1 MESRLRKVGASMD
14 QALLKNERSSEDRVF
29 FFDTTLRDG
38 EQSPG
43 CSMTTPEKMRMAHGL
58 AALGVDIIEAG
69 FAIASPGDFEAIH
82 SISHEVR
89 GPRIASL
96 ARTRSEDILA
106 AARSL
111 EGADRSRIH
120 VFLAS
125 SDIHLEHKLKIT
137 RAEALEQTHTAVR
150 LARKYVDD
158 VEFSPEDATR
168 SDPDFLCSI
177 VAAAIDAGATVIN
190 LPDTVGYCVPNEYGA
205 IFHML
210 RQRVPQVAG
219 ITLSSHCHD
228 DLGMAVAN
236 SLAAVEAGVRQIECT
251 INGIGERAGNAALE
265 EVAAAMLV
273 RPDKFPCVHGLVME
287 RLYPTS
293 QLLAELISFAPAPNK
308 AVVGSNAF
316 AHEAGIHQHG
326 MLAHPLTYEIMTPA
340 SVGVPNNRMVLG
352 KHSGRRALAH
362 RLRELGYAL
371 NAAEIDT
378 VYHRFNELADH
389 RKAIFDQDLISLLP
403 ERHSRQVVLPE
414 VVLNEGLVTT
424 PQN

>member
-1 MESRLRKVGASMD
+1 MN
-14 QALLKNERSSEDRVF
+14 QAFSEQEQNGQDRVF

-43 CSMTTPEKMRMAHGL
+43 CSMNTPEKLRMAHAL
-58 AALGVDIIEAG
+58 EALGVDIIEAG
-69 FAIASPGDFEAIH
+69 FAIASPGDFEAIS
-82 SISHEVR
+82 SICAEVR

-96 ARTRSEDILA
+96 ARARSEDIQA

-120 VFLAS
+120 IFLAS
-125 SDIHLEHKLKIT
+125 SDIHLEHKLKIQ
-137 RAEALEQTHTAVR
+137 RSEALEQVDASVR
-150 LARKYVDD
+150 LARTYVDD
-158 VEFSPEDATR
+158 VEFSPEDASR
-168 SDPDFLCSI
+168 SDPDFLCRM
-177 VAAAIDAGATVIN
+177 VAVAIDAGASVIN

-205 IFHML
+205 IFRML
-210 RQRVPQVAG
+210 RERVPQVAG
-219 ITLSSHCHD
+219 ITLSSHCHN
-228 DLGMAVAN
+228 DLGMAVAD
-236 SLAAVEAGVRQIECT
+236 SLAAMEAGVRQIECT

-273 RPDKFPCVHGLVME
+273 RRDKFPYVHGLALE
-287 RLYPTS
+287 QLYPTS

-326 MLAHPLTYEIMTPA
+326 VLAHPLTYEIMTPA

-352 KHSGRRALAH
+352 KHSGRRALIH
-362 RLRELGYAL
+362 RLKELGFVLDAVDL
-371 NAAEIDT
+371 DI

-403 ERHSRQVVLPE
+403 ERHRRAE
-414 VVLNEGLVTT
+414 LVSA
-424 PQN
+424 PQI

>member
-1 MESRLRKVGASMD
+1 MN
-14 QALLKNERSSEDRVF
+14 QAFSKQEQNGQDRVF

-43 CSMTTPEKMRMAHGL
+43 CSMNTPEKLRMAHAL
-58 AALGVDIIEAG
+58 EALGVDIIEAG
-69 FAIASPGDFEAIH
+69 FAIASPGDFAAIS
-82 SISHEVR
+82 SICGEVR

-96 ARTRSEDILA
+96 ARARSEDIQA

-120 VFLAS
+120 IFLAS
-125 SDIHLEHKLKIT
+125 SDIHLEHKLKIQ
-137 RAEALEQTHTAVR
+137 RAEALEQVDASVR
-150 LARKYVDD
+150 LARTYVDD
-158 VEFSPEDATR
+158 VEFSPEDASR
-168 SDPDFLCSI
+168 SDPDFLCRM
-177 VAAAIDAGATVIN
+177 VAVAIDAGATVIN

-205 IFHML
+205 IFRML
-210 RQRVPQVAG
+210 RERVPQVAG
-219 ITLSSHCHD
+219 ITLSSHCHN

-236 SLAAVEAGVRQIECT
+236 SLAAMEAGARQIECT

-273 RPDKFPCVHGLVME
+273 RPDKFPYVHGLALE
-287 RLYPTS
+287 QLYPAS

-326 MLAHPLTYEIMTPA
+326 VLAHPLTYEIMTPA

-352 KHSGRRALAH
+352 KHSGRRALIH
-362 RLRELGYAL
+362 RLKELGFVL
-371 NAAEIDT
+371 DAEDLDI

-403 ERHSRQVVLPE
+403 ERHRRAELISA
-414 VVLNEGLVTT
+414 
-424 PQN
+424 PQI

>member
-1 MESRLRKVGASMD
+1 MNQAS
-14 QALLKNERSSEDRVF
+14 LERAGQDRVF

-43 CSMTTPEKMRMAHGL
+43 CSMSTPEKLRMAHAL
-58 AALGVDIIEAG
+58 EALGVDIVEAG
-69 FAIASPGDFEAIH
+69 FAIASPGDFAAIS
-82 SISHEVR
+82 SICREVR

-96 ARTRSEDILA
+96 ARARNEDIVA
-106 AARSL
+106 AARSV

-120 VFLAS
+120 IFLAS
-125 SDIHLEHKLKIT
+125 SDIHLEHKLKIS
-137 RAEALEQTHTAVR
+137 RAEALAQTDAAVR
-150 LARKYVDD
+150 LARTYVDD

-168 SDPDFLCSI
+168 SDPDFLCRM
-177 VAAAIDAGATVIN
+177 VAVAIDAGASVIN

-205 IFHML
+205 IFRML
-210 RQRVPQVAG
+210 RERVPQVAG
-219 ITLSSHCHD
+219 IILSSHCHD

-236 SLAAVEAGVRQIECT
+236 SLAAVEAGARQIECT

-273 RPDKFPCVHGLVME
+273 RGDKFPFVHGLVLE
-287 RLYPTS
+287 QLYPTS
-293 QLLAELISFAPAPNK
+293 QVLSQIISFTPPPNK

-326 MLAHPLTYEIMTPA
+326 VLAHPLTYEIMTPA

-362 RLRELGYAL
+362 RLKELGYVL
-371 NAAEIDT
+371 SAADLDT
-378 VYHRFNELADH
+378 VYHRFNDLADH
-389 RKAIFDQDLISLLP
+389 RKAIFDQDLIALLLPHNRRAEPLLP
-403 ERHSRQVVLPE
+403 ERL
-414 VVLNEGLVTT
+414 LNEEYVST
-424 PQN
+424 PQV

>member
-1 MESRLRKVGASMD
+1 MESEQDAEGDAAMN
-14 QALLKNERSSEDRVF
+14 QIF

-43 CSMTTPEKMRMAHGL
+43 CSMTTPEKLRMAHAL
-58 AALGVDIIEAG
+58 EALGVDIVEAG
-69 FAIASPGDFEAIH
+69 FAIASPGDFAAIS
-82 SISHEVR
+82 SISREVR

-96 ARTRSEDILA
+96 ARARTEDIQA
-106 AARSL
+106 AARAV
-111 EGADRSRIH
+111 EGADRARIH

-125 SDIHLEHKLKIT
+125 SDIHLEHKLKIG
-137 RAEALEQTHTAVR
+137 RAEALKQVDAAIR
-150 LARKYVDD
+150 LARTYVDD

-168 SDPDFLCSI
+168 SNHDFLCQM
-177 VAAAIDAGATVIN
+177 VAVAIDAGATVIN

-205 IFHML
+205 LFHML
-210 RQRVPQVAG
+210 RERVPQVAG

-273 RPDKFPCVHGLVME
+273 RRDKFPYVNSLVME
-287 RLYPTS
+287 QLYPVS
-293 QLLAELISFAPAPNK
+293 QLLSDLISFAPAPNK

-326 MLAHPLTYEIMTPA
+326 MLSHPLTYEIMTPA

-362 RLRELGYAL
+362 RLKELGYVL
-371 NAAEIDT
+371 NAEDIEI
-378 VYHRFNELADH
+378 VYHRFNELADR
-389 RKAIFDQDLISLLP
+389 RKAIFDQDLISMLP
-403 ERHSRQVVLPE
+403 EQHQRPE
-414 VVLNEGLVTT
+414 TGMAETLLNEGLVSA
-424 PQN
+424 PQV

>member
-1 MESRLRKVGASMD
+1 MN
-14 QALLKNERSSEDRVF
+14 QAFSKQEQNGQDRVF

-43 CSMTTPEKMRMAHGL
+43 CSMNTPEKLRMAHAL
-58 AALGVDIIEAG
+58 EALGVDIIEAG
-69 FAIASPGDFEAIH
+69 FAIASPGDFAAIS
-82 SISHEVR
+82 SICGEVR

-96 ARTRSEDILA
+96 ARARSEDIQA

-120 VFLAS
+120 IFLAS
-125 SDIHLEHKLKIT
+125 SDIHLEHKLKIQ
-137 RAEALEQTHTAVR
+137 RAEALEQVDASVR
-150 LARKYVDD
+150 LARTYVDD
-158 VEFSPEDATR
+158 VEFSPEDASR
-168 SDPDFLCSI
+168 SDPDFLCRM
-177 VAAAIDAGATVIN
+177 VAVAIDAGASVIN

-205 IFHML
+205 IFRML
-210 RQRVPQVAG
+210 RERVPQVAG
-219 ITLSSHCHD
+219 ITLSSHCHN

-236 SLAAVEAGVRQIECT
+236 SLAAMEAGVRQIECT

-273 RPDKFPCVHGLVME
+273 RPDKFPYVHGLALE
-287 RLYPTS
+287 QLYPAS

-326 MLAHPLTYEIMTPA
+326 VLAHPLTYEIMTPA

-352 KHSGRRALAH
+352 KHSGRRALTH
-362 RLRELGYAL
+362 RLKELGFVL
-371 NAAEIDT
+371 DAADLDI

-403 ERHSRQVVLPE
+403 ERHRRAELLSA
-414 VVLNEGLVTT
+414 
-424 PQN
+424 PQI

>member
-1 MESRLRKVGASMD
+1 MNQAS
-14 QALLKNERSSEDRVF
+14 LERAGQDRVF

-43 CSMTTPEKMRMAHGL
+43 CSMSTPEKLRMAHAL
-58 AALGVDIIEAG
+58 EALGVDIVEAG
-69 FAIASPGDFEAIH
+69 FAIASPGDFAAIS
-82 SISHEVR
+82 SICREVR

-96 ARTRSEDILA
+96 ARARNEDIVA
-106 AARSL
+106 AARSV

-120 VFLAS
+120 IFLAS
-125 SDIHLEHKLKIT
+125 SDIHLEHKLKIS
-137 RAEALEQTHTAVR
+137 RAEALAQTDAAVR
-150 LARKYVDD
+150 LARTYVDD

-168 SDPDFLCSI
+168 SDPDFLCRM
-177 VAAAIDAGATVIN
+177 VAVAIDAGASVIN

-210 RQRVPQVAG
+210 RERVPQVAG
-219 ITLSSHCHD
+219 IILSSHCHD
-228 DLGMAVAN
+228 DLGLAVAN
-236 SLAAVEAGVRQIECT
+236 SLAAVETGARQIECT

-265 EVAAAMLV
+265 ELAAAMLV
-273 RPDKFPCVHGLVME
+273 RPDKFPCIHGLVLE
-287 RLYPTS
+287 QLYPTS

-326 MLAHPLTYEIMTPA
+326 VLAHPLTYEIMTPA

-362 RLRELGYAL
+362 RLKELGYVL
-371 NAAEIDT
+371 SAADLDT
-378 VYHRFNELADH
+378 VYHRFNALADH
-389 RKAIFDQDLISLLP
+389 RKAIYDQDIIGLLLP
-403 ERHSRQVVLPE
+403 HNRRAEPLQPERL
-414 VVLNEGLVTT
+414 LNEEYVST
-424 PQN
+424 PQI

>member
-1 MESRLRKVGASMD
+1 MGLSENGLEQDAEGGASMN
-14 QALLKNERSSEDRVF
+14 QGKHEQGGQDRVF

-43 CSMTTPEKMRMAHGL
+43 CSMTTPEKLRMAHAL
-58 AALGVDIIEAG
+58 EALGVDIIEAG
-69 FAIASPGDFEAIH
+69 FAIASPGDFAAIS
-82 SISHEVR
+82 SICREVR

-96 ARTRSEDILA
+96 ARARSEDIQA

-120 VFLAS
+120 IFLAS
-125 SDIHLEHKLKIT
+125 SDIHLEHKLKIQ
-137 RAEALEQTHTAVR
+137 RAQALEQVDASVR
-150 LARKYVDD
+150 LARTYVDD
-158 VEFSPEDATR
+158 VEFSPEDASR
-168 SDPDFLCSI
+168 SDPDFLCSM
-177 VAAAIDAGATVIN
+177 VAVAIEAGASVIN

-210 RQRVPQVAG
+210 RERVPQVAG

-236 SLAAVEAGVRQIECT
+236 SLAAMEAGVRQIECT

-265 EVAAAMLV
+265 EVAAAILV
-273 RPDKFPCVHGLVME
+273 RPDKFPYVHGLALE
-287 RLYPTS
+287 QLYPTS

-326 MLAHPLTYEIMTPA
+326 VLAHPLTYEIMTPA

-352 KHSGRRALAH
+352 KHSGRRALTH
-362 RLRELGYAL
+362 RLKELGFSL
-371 NAAEIDT
+371 DAADLDI

-403 ERHSRQVVLPE
+403 EHHRRGELIS
-414 VVLNEGLVTT
+414 T
-424 PQN
+424 PQI

>member
-1 MESRLRKVGASMD
+1 MNQAFSKQEQNGQD
-14 QALLKNERSSEDRVF
+14 QVF

-43 CSMTTPEKMRMAHGL
+43 CSMNTAEKLRMAHAL
-58 AALGVDIIEAG
+58 EALGVDIIEAG
-69 FAIASPGDFEAIH
+69 FAIASPGDFAAIS
-82 SISHEVR
+82 SICSEVR

-96 ARTRSEDILA
+96 ARARSEDIQA
-106 AARSL
+106 AARSV

-120 VFLAS
+120 IFLAS
-125 SDIHLEHKLKIT
+125 SDIHLEHKLKIQ
-137 RAEALEQTHTAVR
+137 RAEALEQVDASVR
-150 LARKYVDD
+150 LARTYVDD
-158 VEFSPEDATR
+158 VEFSPEDASR
-168 SDPDFLCSI
+168 SDPDFLCRM
-177 VAAAIDAGATVIN
+177 VAVAIDAGASVIN

-205 IFHML
+205 IFRML
-210 RQRVPQVAG
+210 RERVPQVAG
-219 ITLSSHCHD
+219 ITLSSHCHN

-273 RPDKFPCVHGLVME
+273 RPDKFPYAHGLVLE
-287 RLYPTS
+287 QLYPTS

-326 MLAHPLTYEIMTPA
+326 VLAHPLTYEIMTPA

-352 KHSGRRALAH
+352 KHSGRRALTH
-362 RLRELGYAL
+362 RLKELGFVL
-371 NAAEIDT
+371 DAADLDI

-403 ERHSRQVVLPE
+403 ERHRRAELLSA
-414 VVLNEGLVTT
+414 
-424 PQN
+424 PQI

>member
-1 MESRLRKVGASMD
+1 MN
-14 QALLKNERSSEDRVF
+14 QAFLKHEQNGQDRVF

-43 CSMTTPEKMRMAHGL
+43 CSMNTPEKLRMAHAL
-58 AALGVDIIEAG
+58 EALGVDIIEAG
-69 FAIASPGDFEAIH
+69 FAIASPGDFAAI
-82 SISHEVR
+82 SGICREVR

-96 ARTRSEDILA
+96 ARARSEDIQA
-106 AARSL
+106 AARAL
-111 EGADRSRIH
+111 EGADRARIH
-120 VFLAS
+120 IFLAS
-125 SDIHLEHKLKIT
+125 SDIHLEHKLKIQ
-137 RAEALEQTHTAVR
+137 RSEALEQVDASVR
-150 LARKYVDD
+150 LARNYVDD
-158 VEFSPEDATR
+158 VEFSPEDASR
-168 SDPDFLCSI
+168 SDPDFLCRM
-177 VAAAIDAGATVIN
+177 VAVAIDAGASVIN

-205 IFHML
+205 IFRML
-210 RQRVPQVAG
+210 LERVPQVAG
-219 ITLSSHCHD
+219 ITLSSHCHN

-273 RPDKFPCVHGLVME
+273 RRDKFPYVHGLVLE
-287 RLYPTS
+287 QLYPTS

-340 SVGVPNNRMVLG
+340 SVGVPTNRMVLG

-362 RLRELGYAL
+362 RLKELGFAL
-371 NAAEIDT
+371 DTAELDV
-378 VYHRFNELADH
+378 VYHRFNELADR

-403 ERHSRQVVLPE
+403 DHHRPSGVVVPE
-414 VVLNEGLVTT
+414 AEL
-424 PQN
+424 QI

>member
-1 MESRLRKVGASMD
+1 MTQSLT
-14 QALLKNERSSEDRVF
+14 QHERINQDRVF

-43 CSMTTPEKMRMAHGL
+43 CSMTIPEKLRMAHAL
-58 AALGVDIIEAG
+58 EALGVDIIEAG
-69 FAIASPGDFEAIH
+69 FAIASPGDFAAI
-82 SISHEVR
+82 SGISREVR

-96 ARTRSEDILA
+96 ARTRREDIQA
-106 AARSL
+106 AARAL
-111 EGADRSRIH
+111 EAANSARIH
-120 VFLAS
+120 IFLAS
-125 SDIHLEHKLKIT
+125 SDIHLEHKLKIA
-137 RAEALEQTHTAVR
+137 RSEALQQVDSAIR
-150 LARKYVDD
+150 LARTYVDD

-168 SDPDFLCSI
+168 SHPDFLCNM
-177 VAAAIDAGATVIN
+177 VAVAIDAGATVIN
-190 LPDTVGYCVPNEYGA
+190 VPDTVGYCVPNEYGA

-210 RQRVPQVAG
+210 RTRVPQVAG
-219 ITLSSHCHD
+219 VTLSSHCHN

-273 RPDKFPCVHGLVME
+273 RRDKFPCVHGLHLE
-287 RLYPTS
+287 QLFPTS
-293 QLLAELISFAPAPNK
+293 QLLTEIISFGPAPNK

-362 RLRELGYAL
+362 RLKELGYAL
-371 NAAEIDT
+371 DAAEIEI

-389 RKAIFDQDLISLLP
+389 RKAIFDQDLISMIP
-403 ERHSRQVVLPE
+403 EKRDAPLGPETVLA
-414 VVLNEGLVTT
+414 EGSILKGMDA
-424 PQN
+424 

>member
-1 MESRLRKVGASMD
+1 MNQAS
-14 QALLKNERSSEDRVF
+14 LERAGQDRVF

-43 CSMTTPEKMRMAHGL
+43 CSMSTPEKLRMAHAL
-58 AALGVDIIEAG
+58 EALGVDIVEAG
-69 FAIASPGDFEAIH
+69 FAIASPGDFAAIS
-82 SISHEVR
+82 SICREVR

-96 ARTRSEDILA
+96 ARARNEDIVA
-106 AARSL
+106 AARSV

-120 VFLAS
+120 IFLAS
-125 SDIHLEHKLKIT
+125 SDIHLEHKLKIS
-137 RAEALEQTHTAVR
+137 RAEALAQTDAAVR
-150 LARKYVDD
+150 LARTYVDD

-168 SDPDFLCSI
+168 SDPDFLCRM
-177 VAAAIDAGATVIN
+177 VAVAIDAGASVIN

-210 RQRVPQVAG
+210 RERVPQVAG
-219 ITLSSHCHD
+219 IILSSHCHD
-228 DLGMAVAN
+228 DLGLAVAN
-236 SLAAVEAGVRQIECT
+236 SLAAVETGARQIECT

-273 RPDKFPCVHGLVME
+273 RRDKFPFVHGLVLE
-287 RLYPTS
+287 QLYPTS
-293 QLLAELISFAPAPNK
+293 QLLSQIISFTPPPNK

-326 MLAHPLTYEIMTPA
+326 VLAHPLTYEIMTPA

-362 RLRELGYAL
+362 RLKELGYVL
-371 NAAEIDT
+371 SAADLDT
-378 VYHRFNELADH
+378 VYHRFNDLADH
-389 RKAIFDQDLISLLP
+389 RKAIFDQDLIALLLPHNRRAEPLLP
-403 ERHSRQVVLPE
+403 ERL
-414 VVLNEGLVTT
+414 LNEEYVST
-424 PQN
+424 PQV